1 MPAEYIAIV
10 LIKVYR
16 FTQNSGLYF
25 FTITGFIIHC
35 LSACNLQKVI
45 PSHLSVLKQTPGQ
58 LISLLVSSL
67 TCKTQWFV
75 ILSDSRAS
83 TLIVKTA
90 VLNIRTKKT
99 INAYKYIGLKNYAQ
113 KLPGGIRSPECT
125 ELGFHDIYFF
135 LSGFLD
141 FLLGEIDRVADFGR
155 ANPQKKTFLI

>member
-35 LSACNLQKVI
+35 LSACNIQKVI
-45 PSHLSVLKQTPGQ
+45 ASHLSVLKQTPGQ

-67 TCKTQWFV
+67 TCKTQWLV

-99 INAYKYIGLKNYAQ
+99 NAYKYIDLKNYSQ

-125 ELGFHDIYFF
+125 ELGFHDTYFF

-141 FLLGEIDRVADFGR
+141 FLLGDIDRVADFGR